1 MVDPLTQAF
10 KIDATMLASNSA
22 DTKFPLPL
30 LLIVM
35 ISTNNSYKSMRMWWR
50 RTTLGQTDT
59 CKKTIYPALTISIL
73 LLSIFPMV
81 ANSFNFNEVAFGLEQ
96 QTQLQFAKSQQ
107 FD

>member
-1 MVDPLTQAF
+1 MSYRFIRTQIHA
-10 KIDATMLASNSA
+10 
-22 DTKFPLPL
+22 
-30 LLIVM
+30 
-35 ISTNNSYKSMRMWWR
+35 
-50 RTTLGQTDT
+50 
-59 CKKTIYPALTISIL
+59 KKIYPALTISIL